1 MVVSEACERSG
12 GQPMEPRV
20 CTEGKP
26 PQQKHPAEV
35 LVRRFEFSTRLRIW
49 LTRSNSRPMRLRLYI
64 GRRASLSTYRRSFD
78 PHGDLATIQ
87 VTCIG
92 GGYTSCGRM
101 PPPQQS
107 FKVGSL
113 AIPCRLVLLVVETRG
128 DQIPYSR
135 CATGSV
141 RPSYLTHPAGS
152 GRGRTKELSKLS
164 AGSRRHVC

>member
-26 PQQKHPAEV
+26 PQQKHRAEV

-78 PHGDLATIQ
+78 PHGDLDDERQDVEWDSGFPATQIAN
-87 VTCIG
+87 
-92 GGYTSCGRM
+92 R
-101 PPPQQS
+101 
-107 FKVGSL
+107 GSHL
-113 AIPCRLVLLVVETRG
+113 RK
-128 DQIPYSR
+128 
-135 CATGSV
+135 
-141 RPSYLTHPAGS
+141 
-152 GRGRTKELSKLS
+152 TKERVLDPFLS
-164 AGSRRHVC
+164 